1 MGQNGPGCLAWET
14 PECARE
20 MLVEYVIQCQGKL
33 VHVAH
38 QLGYSR
44 AHLYRLIKQHRLW
57 PAVNKVREKR
67 IRQERRERR
76 LRGIS
81 NE

>member
-14 PECARE
+14 RASARA
-20 MLVEYVIQCQGKL
+20 MIVEYVIECEGKL

-57 PAVNKVREKR
+57 PAVNKVRENR
-67 IRQERRERR
+67 IRRERRERS
-76 LRGIS
+76 LRGLS
-81 NE
+81 HG